1 MTVKQLI
8 KKLESLPSNSLVI
21 LQKDGEGNGYSP
33 LSGLGTAVYRPDS
46 TWSGERVDG
55 EDYEREPGDV
65 AAVVLCPV
73 N

>member
-8 KKLESLPSNSLVI
+8 AKLSLLPPGAPVI
-21 LQKDGEGNGYSP
+21 MQKDGEGNGYSP
-33 LSGLGTAVYRPDS
+33 LSSLGAGVYRPDS

-55 EDYEREPGDV
+55 EEYERQAGDKK
-65 AAVVLCPV
+65 AVFLSPV